1 MGKVFGAIFSLFGSL
16 FGVIGKLFGFKKS
29 GYYLELVEEG
39 SEQSASPTQAA
50 VATPSVEATP
60 KSAPAKKTKAKKTT
74 TAQVAPAESPVVQEA
89 AVSSPSVAEEA
100 AVSSPSPD
108 VSEVA
113 QVETAAPV
121 PQVSVTDPLELI
133 RAALSNSGTASG
145 GDNGAVTEGN
155 FATDYL
161 VLPSGSGRRRP
172 GPSLSP
178 FKDMAKG
185 MRR

>member
-1 MGKVFGAIFSLFGSL
+1 MGKIFGAVFSLFESL

-29 GYYLELVEEG
+29 GYYLELSEEDIQ
-39 SEQSASPTQAA
+39 QSAPQA
-50 VATPSVEATP
+50 VAAPPSVEANS
-60 KSAPAKKTKAKKTT
+60 KSAPAKKTKTQKTKA
-74 TAQVAPAESPVVQEA
+74 TATPTEASVSEEVAT
-89 AVSSPSVAEEA
+89 
-100 AVSSPSPD
+100 SSPSPEVK

-113 QVETAAPV
+113 AVQTAEPV
-121 PQVSVTDPLELI
+121 AQVSVTDPVELI
-133 RAALSNSGTASG
+133 RAALSNSATTSD
-145 GDNGAVTEGN
+145 DNGAVPVGN

-161 VLPSGSGRRRP
+161 VSPSRSGRRRP